1 MPKRAV
7 KVGVI
12 GCGMISDHYLAHM
25 PKFDILDVTA
35 CADIRPDRAAEKAQ
49 KHDVPIACSVEEL
62 LANPQID
69 IVVNLTT
76 PQAHAEVSLS
86 VLRAGKHLFSEKT
99 LGVTR
104 GEGRQILDE
113 SADNGLLVGCAPDT
127 FLSGAMQTCRT
138 LIDDGAIGEP
148 IAASVS
154 FMERFGHPAVES
166 DRAFVLQRGGG
177 SMLDTGVYYLTA
189 LVSLLGPIRWVTG
202 MAQTPF
208 PERVLAD
215 GPEKGKTMPVP
226 VATHTIGAVEFVN
239 GALASVVTST
249 DVFAREI
256 PPVLVYGTN
265 GTLRA
270 PDPNGVSG
278 PVHIL
283 RETSDEWEEVPLTH
297 SYALPFRGIGVA
309 ELAQAIASGRP
320 NRASG
325 RLAYHVLDTML
336 AFEDSARDRT
346 QVEVQSECP
355 RPAPLP
361 SHLEEIALDG

>member
-1 MPKRAV
+1 MPSGPV

-35 CADIRPDRAAEKAQ
+35 CADIRPDRAAEKAG

-86 VLRAGKHLFSEKT
+86 VLRAGKHLFSEKP

-113 SADNGLLVGCAPDT
+113 AADNGLLVGCAPDT
-127 FLSGAMQTCRT
+127 FLGGGLQTCRK
-138 LIDDGAIGEP
+138 LIDDGTIGEP
-148 IAASVS
+148 IAASVF
-154 FMERFGHPAVES
+154 FMLRDSGPVGSH
-166 DRAFVLQRGGG
+166 RAFAFQRGGG
-177 SMLDTGVYYLTA
+177 AMLNMGVYYVTA
-189 LVSLLGPIRWVTG
+189 LVNLLGPIRWVTG
-202 MAQTPF
+202 MTKTPL

-215 GPEKGKTMPVP
+215 GPEEWKTFRVP
-226 VATHTIGAVEFVN
+226 VATHTIGAMEFVN

-249 DVFAREI
+249 DVLAGEV
-256 PPVLVYGTN
+256 PPMLVYGTN
-265 GTLRA
+265 GTLRT
-270 PDPNGVSG
+270 PNPNGFRG

-346 QVEVQSECP
+346 HVEVQSECP

-361 SHLEEIALDG
+361 SHLEEGVLDG